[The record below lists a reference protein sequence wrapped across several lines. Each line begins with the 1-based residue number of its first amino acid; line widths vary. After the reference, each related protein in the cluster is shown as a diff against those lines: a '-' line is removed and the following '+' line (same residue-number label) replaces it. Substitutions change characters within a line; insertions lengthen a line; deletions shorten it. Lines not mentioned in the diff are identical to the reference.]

1 MAQHAGPIGPP
12 VSPGGTPH
20 HGHTTV
26 GWILI
31 TTVAAVT
38 IVVVMTLLTTFL
50 APEPGPGRGPAVQ
63 RTAVDSASFVVLT
76 PAPAPVPAPRVPE
89 R

>member
-1 MAQHAGPIGPP
+1 M
-12 VSPGGTPH
+12 SPGGTPH
-20 HGHTTV
+20 HGPTTV

-31 TTVAAVT
+31 TTLAAVT
-38 IVVVMTLLTTFL
+38 IVVVLTLVTAFL
-50 APEPGPGRGPAVQ
+50 PPEPERGVGPAVQ

-76 PAPAPVPAPRVPE
+76 PAPAPVPAPRASV